1 MFKRSSTISPASVLI
16 PRVPLYCSIEA
27 FASSSELKTNGAA
40 EPRTEIRYC
49 SFRQIRPHG
58 GLSVRSL

>member
-49 SFRQIRPHG
+49 FKF
-58 GLSVRSL
+58 SLL